1 MNLLIFLQEMNSHG
15 APQLGANVL
24 GHMHTALISKFA
36 GYLNDAHF
44 ENSQGILTAFTT
56 ALEISNLHDLWVI
69 DSGVKDHM
77 SNKLTNIRDFN
88 PSSFKSFVSVAN
100 WKTLLV
106 MEKNQ
111 PRFRNYTILCSLHPF
126 FSFSDT
132 LCS

>member
-1 MNLLIFLQEMNSHG
+1 MNGHG

-69 DSGVKDHM
+69 DSGVTDHM
-77 SNKLTNIRDFN
+77 SNKLTNIHDFN

-111 PRFRNYTILCSLHPF
+111 PRFRNYKILCSLHPF

-132 LCS
+132 FCS